1 MKQKHQCIL
10 TLQQH
15 LFVCVNQLRRS
26 GVKDGDTHGFIF
38 NSCKGEQIMTPKE
51 LLLATLKCKPTPRPA
66 WIPFAGAY
74 ASRLKGYTATEMFQ
88 SAR

>member
-1 MKQKHQCIL
+1 
-10 TLQQH
+10 
-15 LFVCVNQLRRS
+15 
-26 GVKDGDTHGFIF
+26 
-38 NSCKGEQIMTPKE
+38 MTPKE

-88 SAR
+88 SADKLTECLLEVNRMFKPDGECAFSIFRSKRKSLAAT